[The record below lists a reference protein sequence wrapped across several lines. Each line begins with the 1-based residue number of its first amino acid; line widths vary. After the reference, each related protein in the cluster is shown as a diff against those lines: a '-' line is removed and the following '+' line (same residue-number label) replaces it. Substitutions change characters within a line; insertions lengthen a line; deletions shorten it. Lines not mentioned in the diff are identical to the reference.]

1 MYCIWNILFF
11 NTFFVFFFV
20 SAIVYFLKTRQVSDL
35 APRLCNTNFRNSFY
49 IAVRSCPV
57 PGQHRTQ
64 PLFKKKIDNHSQNQL
79 GWHWEW
85 LSILLCNFWDF
96 ITCKNQFRHI
106 FNYSFSGITCPIL
119 PLCTVPTHSGQDI
132 PRNIPL

>member
-1 MYCIWNILFF
+1 MKTDLACFWWDFGVCWSFEIAYEKVGSRHRKNILQ
-11 NTFFVFFFV
+11 VC
-20 SAIVYFLKTRQVSDL
+20 RQVSDH
-35 APRLCNTNFRNSFY
+35 APRLCNTDFRNSFY

-64 PLFKKKIDNHSQNQL
+64 PLFLKKIDNHPQNQL

-96 ITCKNQFRHI
+96 ITCKNQFGHI
-106 FNYSFSGITCPIL
+106 FNSSFSGITCPIL
-119 PLCTVPTHSGQDI
+119 PLYTKYKY
-132 PRNIPL
+132 L